1 MNTSTHTNT
10 NAVVFTGPFS
20 KTTKKGKEVNF
31 WNVCITQG
39 RTGEPMT
46 YEVHSFEKAFT
57 LTRNISHD
65 RNFFNFQR
73 SERGIK

>member
-1 MNTSTHTNT
+1 MNTNTHTNT

-20 KTTKKGKEVNF
+20 KTTKKGTEICF

-46 YEVHSFEKAFT
+46 YEVHSFEKAFK

-65 RNFFNFQR
+65 RNLVIFN
-73 SERGIK
+73 EAKEV

>member
-1 MNTSTHTNT
+1 M
-10 NAVVFTGPFS
+10 
-20 KTTKKGKEVNF
+20 KKEVNF
-31 WNVCITQG
+31 WNVCITHG

-65 RNFFNFQR
+65 RNLVIFN
-73 SERGIK
+73 EAKEV